1 MTIPAHSTTA
11 GDGLTIGRAA
21 LRRLRQSLLR
31 DASEAAVP
39 ILQEAGFA
47 AGEGVY
53 HAFCAWLPARTG
65 VARPEDLD
73 AAQLSEVLSAFFQS
87 AGWGTVTVAPLGAA
101 ALAMD
106 TGDWAEA
113 EPGTAETPTCFF
125 SAGMLSDFLGRLS
138 GEHVAVMEVEC
149 RSKNDPRCRFLSASP
164 DTLNAVYEQV
174 TQGRTYEE
182 VLGARG

>member
-1 MTIPAHSTTA
+1 MSSRARSRLCHAPRRQRSACRSSTRRSSCAAHTPNRKLASDMTIPAHSTTA

-113 EPGTAETPTCFF
+113 EPEI
-125 SAGMLSDFLGRLS
+125 GRA
-138 GEHVAVMEVEC
+138 HV
-149 RSKNDPRCRFLSASP
+149 
-164 DTLNAVYEQV
+164 
-174 TQGRTYEE
+174 
-182 VLGARG
+182 